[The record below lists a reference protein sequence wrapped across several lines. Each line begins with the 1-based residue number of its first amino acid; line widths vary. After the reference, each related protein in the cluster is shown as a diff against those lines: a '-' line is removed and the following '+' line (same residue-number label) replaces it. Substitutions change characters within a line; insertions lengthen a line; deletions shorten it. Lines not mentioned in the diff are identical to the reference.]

1 MADVDGNSVICT
13 NCVFIPDFFVNLV
26 NRENL
31 PRVLHEKKQ
40 DVVFDRC
47 QLDRFAVN
55 GDFLVLIIDHQ
66 AAALVDL

>member
-1 MADVDGNSVICT
+1 VADVDRNGIIRA
-13 NCVFIPDFFVNLV
+13 NCVFIPDFFINLI
-26 NRENL
+26 NRENF
-31 PRVLHEKKQ
+31 PRVLYEKKQ